1 MKWRFIL
8 LNYFIKVWM
17 SPETKLWIYL
27 NICACYLENASLN
40 ALIWQSESWGSSI
53 TWRGRAPGAGWQW
66 PANRDYIVTVIN
78 RLYLSVHSLRYRRR
92 GLYSF
97 RHGTGISFIDSL
109 RLIMFELIVWLWCC
123 QLSAVRPH
131 SSCQCDR
138 YRLLSVQ
145 TLAPASHSR
154 VWCQPQQG
162 SAVLMLR

>member
-1 MKWRFIL
+1 ML
-8 LNYFIKVWM
+8 PGECL
-17 SPETKLWIYL
+17 PECLDLTVRELRQL
-27 NICACYLENASLN
+27 HHVA
-40 ALIWQSESWGSSI
+40 G
-53 TWRGRAPGAGWQW
+53 PGTRSG

-145 TLAPASHSR
+145 TLAPSSHTR
-154 VWCQPQQG
+154 VWCQPQHG

>member
-1 MKWRFIL
+1 
-8 LNYFIKVWM
+8 M

-40 ALIWQSESWGSSI
+40 ALIWQSESCGSSI
-53 TWRGRAPGAGWQW
+53 TWRSWQR

-78 RLYLSVHSLRYRRR
+78 RFYLYTIHSPQSQSPAHATWIILIQT
-92 GLYSF
+92 
-97 RHGTGISFIDSL
+97 RHVTSFIDSL

-145 TLAPASHSR
+145 TLAPASHTR